1 MLPRSGRGR
10 QNPFYVLESRESAA
24 MWQSWPDL
32 FPGWDFSPLSFF
44 NTWQRGEIDVVWLVS
59 YGFALEVFLVH

>member
-1 MLPRSGRGR
+1 
-10 QNPFYVLESRESAA
+10 

-32 FPGWDFSPLSFF
+32 FTGWDFSPLSFF

-59 YGFALEVFLVH
+59 YGFALEIFLVH